1 MRFDVNRLATLAGIK
16 SESKSSRRSLNE
28 AQNRSYNEDPGFS
41 EAELNYISQLN
52 EQEAEEEEISAE
64 EFEDTD
70 ELAEM
75 DYDVQGSDVSFS
87 GEEDVMLEINESD
100 LRREILAM
108 KRRRHNSTIQETR
121 LREAIRNE
129 IRGILDD
136 VDLNISDGWMYGKSK
151 PRNSKKGSVARGFFG
166 IGFK

>member
-1 MRFDVNRLATLAGIK
+1 MRFDVNRLATLAGI
-16 SESKSSRRSLNE
+16 SNDTRSSRRALNE

-41 EAELNYISQLN
+41 EAEQNYISQLN
-52 EQEAEEEEISAE
+52 EQEVED

-70 ELAEM
+70 ELAEI
-75 DYDVQGSDVSFS
+75 DYDVQGSEVSFS

-100 LRREILAM
+100 LRREIVSM
-108 KRRRHNSTIQETR
+108 KKKRHNSNIQETR

-129 IRGILDD
+129 IMGILDD
-136 VDLNISDGWMYGKSK
+136 VDLNISNGWVYGKNK
-151 PRNSKKGSVARGFFG
+151 PRNSKRGSVARGFFG